1 MINAESQLLCETPLE
16 FRKQKPTGMRQPV
29 LKVTHNANATN
40 TSNFST
46 GIDFNKKAN
55 RTISKLSVDLRKEL
69 RDHNH

>member
-1 MINAESQLLCETPLE
+1 
-16 FRKQKPTGMRQPV
+16 MRQPV

-69 RDHNH
+69 RDHNHQNTSININDYDNTN